1 MAMNKEQEELYRKT
15 MEEAKKQL
23 DGVDGEM
30 EKELQ
35 KTREKLAK
43 LQSSKNSYKRIY
55 VGLAELLGEDV
66 EIETNED
73 ENSSADKASS
83 LSGVQ

>member
-1 MAMNKEQEELYRKT
+1 MAMNKEQEDLYRKT

-23 DGVDGEM
+23 DGVDEEM

-43 LQSSKNSYKRIY
+43 LQNSKSSYKRIY

-66 EIETNED
+66 DIETDED
-73 ENSSADKASS
+73 ENSSEEKASR